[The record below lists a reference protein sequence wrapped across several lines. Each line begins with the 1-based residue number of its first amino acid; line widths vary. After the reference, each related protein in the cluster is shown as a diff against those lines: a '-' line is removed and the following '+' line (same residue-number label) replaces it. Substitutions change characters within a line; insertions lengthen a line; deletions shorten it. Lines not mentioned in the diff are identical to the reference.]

1 MAVGWCAVV
10 ATGCIALAARSAA
23 AVDDCVPMGDDPQ
36 DCHYEG
42 AFACTAGW
50 PADAVLG
57 QGKSNQPLL
66 HARCSAH
73 TSSLHTRV
81 PASFHSLRSAFLLH
95 ALPLMSTESLAH
107 LVQHHICLQQL
118 TCRSCAGRAGYCHK
132 PNASERA
139 LMSVAAHNVDSLRG
153 NLDRIVLSLDGSLEV
168 RGWAVD
174 PQAPG
179 GGRTP
184 VVVAVEVDGKEMF
197 TGVADVSRP
206 GG

>member
-1 MAVGWCAVV
+1 
-10 ATGCIALAARSAA
+10 
-23 AVDDCVPMGDDPQ
+23 
-36 DCHYEG
+36 
-42 AFACTAGW
+42 
-50 PADAVLG
+50 
-57 QGKSNQPLL
+57 
-66 HARCSAH
+66 
-73 TSSLHTRV
+73 
-81 PASFHSLRSAFLLH
+81 
-95 ALPLMSTESLAH
+95 MSTESLAH